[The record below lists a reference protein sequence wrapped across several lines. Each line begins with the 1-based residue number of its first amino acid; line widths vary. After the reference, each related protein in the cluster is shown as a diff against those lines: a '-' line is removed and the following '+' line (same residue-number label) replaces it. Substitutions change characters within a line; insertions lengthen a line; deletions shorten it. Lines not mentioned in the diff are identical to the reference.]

1 MECKNKCIDGSSC
14 QEIDTEIINFLIALT
29 DMQMKLYLKEYE
41 PNNLYQRTLR
51 TLYDMLP
58 DEKKKKVPESI
69 RATITEKGL
78 KEWLNRGKAQTK
90 ESEENM
96 VYEDKKFEETPE
108 ELIARKKEE
117 IYKRA
122 CSIEMCEK
130 ELKIQEDV
138 INRYLK
144 EQNRPGTATDIVN
157 EVKEI
162 FEKYDI
168 KFTGIAATVLV
179 YLFELLEL

>member
-1 MECKNKCIDGSSC
+1 MI
-14 QEIDTEIINFLIALT
+14 
-29 DMQMKLYLKEYE
+29 YE
-41 PNNLYQRTLR
+41 
-51 TLYDMLP
+51 
-58 DEKKKKVPESI
+58 
-69 RATITEKGL
+69 A
-78 KEWLNRGKAQTK
+78 
-90 ESEENM
+90 
-96 VYEDKKFEETPE
+96 KKFEETPE
-108 ELIARKKEE
+108 ELVARKKEE